1 MQRLPAWQVR
11 HSAVANLLKRLVDEG
26 YVSCIPAPTK
36 TYCATDRAQLVLE
49 QWMARPLHRESL
61 REELHARIASS
72 SPHHAPLLVKAL
84 ETYERESF
92 ELLAQSPPT
101 ETSSGSWRS
110 LTINLTRAAA
120 DETLHANIKWSK
132 TARDWIKEW
141 IADHDTESVRPDAPA
156 AP

>member
-11 HSAVANLLKRLVDEG
+11 HPAVANLLKRLVDEG
-26 YVSCIPAPTK
+26 SVSCIPGPTK
-36 TYCATDRAQLVLE
+36 AYCSTDRAHLAVE
-49 QWMARPLHRESL
+49 QWMASPLHRESV

-72 SPHHAPLLVKAL
+72 SPHHAPLLEKAL

-92 ELLAQSPPT
+92 ALLAESPPA
-101 ETSSGSWRS
+101 EASSGSWRS

-132 TARDWIKEW
+132 IAREW
-141 IADHDTESVRPDAPA
+141 IREWVTDHDIESGTR
-156 AP
+156 